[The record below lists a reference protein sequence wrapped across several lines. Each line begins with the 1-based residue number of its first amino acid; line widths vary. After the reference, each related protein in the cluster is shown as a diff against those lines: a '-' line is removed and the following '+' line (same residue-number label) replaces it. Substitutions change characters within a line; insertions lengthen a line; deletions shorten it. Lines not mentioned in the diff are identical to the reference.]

1 MLNLIKKYR
10 IGKYIKAFI
19 FTGIMII
26 VWGLFFHNVSQ
37 AAEPKKVDITNP
49 HASEGQ
55 QKYTYPLKEKIP
67 GQNGRAGQGKDG
79 VVDTL
84 QEYLESLYKF
94 GIAIVAILAV
104 VMIGIGAFMYIVTSA
119 GNAGKLANA
128 KEIITNA
135 IIGLVMALLAWL
147 ILFIINPDLV
157 GTTLTT
163 PTLES
168 NNYIDDGQ
176 PDAMCAGWGNSYT
189 EVTNCNGDNIC
200 FNGQCRSKRRICEE
214 NGGATV
220 LNFECDN
227 SGVAQPEQP
236 CGMITSSGDNF
247 LGTCTSPGIKKCSPS
262 ETLVSKGKQCGNS
275 VCCMSK

>member
-1 MLNLIKKYR
+1 MFNFIKKNKLYR
-10 IGKYIKAFI
+10 YLGIVIILGSFFFGGI
-19 FTGIMII
+19 FFG
-26 VWGLFFHNVSQ
+26 VARVSAQ
-37 AAEPKKVDITNP
+37 VNP
-49 HASEGQ
+49 QYDPNNPNAQ
-55 QKYTYPLKEKIP
+55 QRYVYPLHEKIP
-67 GQNGRAGQGKDG
+67 GQNGRAGQGSRG
-79 VVDTL
+79 IDTL

-135 IIGLVMALLAWL
+135 IVGLVMALLAWL

-176 PDAMCAGWGNSYT
+176 PDAMCAGLGNSYA
-189 EVTNCNGDNIC
+189 EVTNCNDDNIC